1 MQLILSYNEVAVL
14 RYTYCSI
21 LGFMASVREDLVL
34 GFLVALNLVLGGFLG
49 AVSEKPGDLFVAL
62 EPRGTSPLIVS
73 NSAAGRQFPI
83 GGELLVPLLR
93 GVSREYVPIS
103 CSKKCLFMSS
113 PLNIVSPLFRR
124 EL

>member
-49 AVSEKPGDLFVAL
+49 AVSEKPGDV
-62 EPRGTSPLIVS
+62 PVCCTRGASPLIVC
-73 NSAAGRQFPI
+73 
-83 GGELLVPLLR
+83 VC
-93 GVSREYVPIS
+93 SRFISPIS
-103 CSKKCLFMSS
+103 TCRPSS
-113 PLNIVSPLFRR
+113 SSRTRDDV
-124 EL
+124 EE